1 MDIRKLR
8 DYCLNPD
15 SPKGRTK
22 ARVFSASLRLA
33 PGDAEFLHQ
42 ILLQAAANEECRP
55 SEADDHGQRYTVDL
69 MVATSRGEPARSQR
83 VDRACRRRFSAPHDL
98 LCSKVRQTQTM
109 NMKSIRLLDTVA
121 KHHPD
126 ALQAA

>member
-69 MVATSRGEPARSQR
+69 MVATSRGSQR
-83 VDRACRRRFSAPHDL
+83 VRSGWIVRADEDFPRLTTCYVL
-98 LCSKVRQTQTM
+98 
-109 NMKSIRLLDTVA
+109 KSGKLKR
-121 KHHPD
+121 
-126 ALQAA
+126 